1 MSYTSQVK
9 LFKITNIVLILKLN
23 IFAYNIY
30 IYIYNL
36 VLSILN
42 YFNLNYSFIES
53 VFLAEIYLFPK
64 GVNNMKQ
71 FIKRIIFL
79 NIVNGQAKGPEYQD
93 KVIRLKFKLLC
104 KPALF

>member
-1 MSYTSQVK
+1 MY
-9 LFKITNIVLILKLN
+9 LF
-23 IFAYNIY
+23 
-30 IYIYNL
+30 NL

-71 FIKRIIFL
+71 FIKRIIFFFL
-79 NIVNGQAKGPEYQD
+79 SIVNGQAKGPEYQD
-93 KVIRLKFKLLC
+93 KVIRLNFKLLC

>member
-1 MSYTSQVK
+1 MHTIY
-9 LFKITNIVLILKLN
+9 
-23 IFAYNIY
+23 IY

-42 YFNLNYSFIES
+42 YFNLNYLFIES
-53 VFLAEIYLFPK
+53 VFLTETYLFPK

-71 FIKRIIFL
+71 FIKRIIFFL
-79 NIVNGQAKGPEYQD
+79 SIVNGQAKGPEYQD

>member
-9 LFKITNIVLILKLN
+9 TLLNNKYCFNFKIKYFCIQ
-23 IFAYNIY
+23 Y

-79 NIVNGQAKGPEYQD
+79 SIIGGQVKGPEYQD
-93 KVIRLKFKLLC
+93 EVISLKFKL
-104 KPALF
+104 FM

>member
-1 MSYTSQVK
+1 MY
-9 LFKITNIVLILKLN
+9 LF
-23 IFAYNIY
+23 
-30 IYIYNL
+30 NL

-53 VFLAEIYLFPK
+53 MFLADIYLFPK

-79 NIVNGQAKGPEYQD
+79 SIVGGQAKGPEYQD
-93 KVIRLKFKLLC
+93 KVIRLKFKL
-104 KPALF
+104 FM

>member
-1 MSYTSQVK
+1 MY
-9 LFKITNIVLILKLN
+9 LF
-23 IFAYNIY
+23 
-30 IYIYNL
+30 NL

-42 YFNLNYSFIES
+42 YFNLNYLFIES
-53 VFLAEIYLFPK
+53 VFLTETYLFPK

-71 FIKRIIFL
+71 FIKRIIFFFL
-79 NIVNGQAKGPEYQD
+79 SIVNGQAKGPEYQD

>member
-1 MSYTSQVK
+1 MHT
-9 LFKITNIVLILKLN
+9 
-23 IFAYNIY
+23 IY

-36 VLSILN
+36 VLLVLN
-42 YFNLNYSFIES
+42 YFNLSYLFIES
-53 VFLAEIYLFPK
+53 VFLTEIYLFPK

-71 FIKRIIFL
+71 FIKRIIFFL
-79 NIVNGQAKGPEYQD
+79 SIVNGQAKGPEYQD

>member
-1 MSYTSQVK
+1 MYT
-9 LFKITNIVLILKLN
+9 
-23 IFAYNIY
+23 IY
-30 IYIYNL
+30 IYIYIYIYLFNL

-42 YFNLNYSFIES
+42 YFNLNYSFIEG

-79 NIVNGQAKGPEYQD
+79 SIIGGQVKGPEYQD
-93 KVIRLKFKLLC
+93 EVISLKFKL
-104 KPALF
+104 FM